1 MAKNI
6 VFPLVSVI
14 CFVLGGVFVGFF
26 SDIVSNK
33 QNVSNYSDIEFL
45 LGEYHNKTWNKDN
58 NQNVLDTEFVPDMES
73 AVKIASVIFSNKQ
86 KQGFFKEY
94 ELQQVF
100 YDKNDKVW
108 IIGFWKPEKNG
119 IITVGS
125 DFNIAISQKNGEIL
139 KVWSGE

>member
-14 CFVLGGVFVGFF
+14 CFVLGGVFVGLFN
-26 SDIVSNK
+26 DIVSNK
-33 QNVSNYSDIEFL
+33 QNVSNYSDIKFL
-45 LGEYHNKTWNKDN
+45 SGEYHNKTWNKDN
-58 NQNVLDTEFVPDMES
+58 NQNVLDTECVPDMES

-100 YDKNDKVW
+100 YYKNYKV
-108 IIGFWKPEKNG
+108 
-119 IITVGS
+119 
-125 DFNIAISQKNGEIL
+125 
-139 KVWSGE
+139 